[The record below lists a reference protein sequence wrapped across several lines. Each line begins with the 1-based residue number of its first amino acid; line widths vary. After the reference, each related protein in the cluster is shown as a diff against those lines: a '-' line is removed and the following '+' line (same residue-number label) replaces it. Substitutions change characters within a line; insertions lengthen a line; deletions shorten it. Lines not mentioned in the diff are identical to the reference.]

1 MASLIPEAIKSAT
14 DTVMG
19 SGGDKIADLSKDTKE
34 PTDKTHLTSD
44 YGVKLPS
51 DPEHWLSVSSEDRQ
65 GPSLIED
72 PFSREKVRLHLI
84 TSHPEMLPESGY

>member
-34 PTDKTHLTSD
+34 PTDKTELTSD
-44 YGVKLPS
+44 YGVKLP

-72 PFSREKVRLHLI
+72 PFSREKVRLHFI